1 MANFS
6 CAGQLLGKVFLLSL
20 PAWVLAVSYFVLDP
34 FWVLYHYPT
43 FSDNLITIPNR
54 DYVST
59 QMYLNTYQQRR
70 YRSFILGNSRTLAFR
85 VRDWSRYTHD
95 SAAFHFD
102 ASSESLF
109 GVWKKLQFLEAH
121 SPGIRNVLIVCD
133 PSLLSQTQDVKTHLA
148 RKDPRLTGELP
159 FSFQLTFFQVYFS
172 NHFYAKYLK
181 RRLTGKYTPDM
192 ATMMEHRR
200 VHYDPQ
206 TNDLTLP
213 DLDEEIRADSAGYY
227 ARNKDLTP
235 RLAPPPI
242 APAAIGAAQLRQLV
256 AVHNIFERNHTNYNL
271 VLSPLYQQQQVN
283 PADVA
288 LLVRLFG
295 AGRVHDFSGVN
306 QYTRAKGNYYEEYH
320 YRPVLG
326 RQLLRAIYAPDST
339 AEVPRN
345 KPTRPPRISAENSA
359 HLREK

>member
-1 MANFS
+1 MATS
-6 CAGQLLGKVFLLSL
+6 SRVGQLLGKLLLLSL
-20 PAWVLAVSYFVLDP
+20 PAWALVVSYFVLDP

-85 VRDWSRYTHD
+85 TRDWSRYTHD
-95 SAAFHFD
+95 TAAFHFD

-109 GVWKKLQFLEAH
+109 GVWKKLEFLEAH
-121 SPGIRNVLIVCD
+121 SPGIKNALIICD
-133 PSLLSQTQDVKTHLA
+133 PSLLRETQDVKTLLA

-159 FSFQLTFFQVYFS
+159 LSFQLTFFKAYFS

-181 RRLTGKYTPDM
+181 RRLTGRYTPDM
-192 ATMMEHRR
+192 ATLLERRR
-200 VHYDPQ
+200 VHYDPR
-206 TNDLTLP
+206 TNDLSLP
-213 DLDEEIRADSAGYY
+213 DVDAEIRADSVGFY
-227 ARNKDLTP
+227 ARNKNLTP
-235 RLAPPPI
+235 RPARAVI
-242 APAAIGAAQLRQLV
+242 APAIIGAAQLQQLV
-256 AVHNIFERNHTNYNL
+256 AVRNIFQRQHTDYHL
-271 VLSPLYQQQQVN
+271 VLSPLYQQEQVN

-306 QYTRAKGNYYEEYH
+306 QFTQAKGNYYEEYH

-326 RQLLRAIYAPDST
+326 RQLLRAIYAPDS
-339 AEVPRN
+339 A
-345 KPTRPPRISAENSA
+345 A
-359 HLREK
+359 H